1 MDTVP
6 EAREATM
13 DDFQSLNRDYLAFPP
28 VVGSEEF
35 STSNTETL
43 PPSKLGCPEIP
54 KRPRSAYNFFSQLM
68 FTKLK
73 EENSRKTSN
82 EIVKEV
88 VLYERPNKI
97 VGVHVE

>member
-35 STSNTETL
+35 TTSNTETL

-54 KRPRSAYNFFSQLM
+54 KRPRSAYNFFSQSM